1 MTDYTPGAAALTQPI
16 FAIEKLYVRNLSLE
30 VPSAPQVFL
39 EQGQPAVDLNLHTA
53 SAQVQGDLYEATL
66 TVTVTAKV
74 GERTLFLIEVEQ
86 GGLFRIAN
94 VLPEMLPQ
102 ILGITCPNLLYPY
115 AREVVSDAS
124 VRAGFMPIVL
134 QPINF
139 EGLYQQQQAGQA
151 AAPAADASH

>member
-1 MTDYTPGAAALTQPI
+1 MLPTIDCTAALATGGWLGTGS
-16 FAIEKLYVRNLSLE
+16 AVTVVVA
-30 VPSAPQVFL
+30 VPVAP
-39 EQGQPAVDLNLHTA
+39 
-53 SAQVQGDLYEATL
+53 SSS
-66 TVTVTAKV
+66 VTVTAKV
-74 GERTLFLIEVEQ
+74 GDRTLFLIEVEQ

-151 AAPAADASH
+151 GATDADASH

>member
-39 EQGQPAVDLNLHTA
+39 EQGQPSVDLNLHTA

-139 EGLYQQQQAGQA
+139 EGLYQQQQATQA
-151 AAPAADASH
+151 DAPAADASH